1 MDAKLVKVYYSL
13 LGRDF
18 IPVAWEIIEN
28 LFCFTAHQSTLT
40 VSTDRPLIFCI
51 GQLSVCTIPQDASAS
66 KALSESSSP
75 LCLYS
80 VA

>member
-18 IPVAWEIIEN
+18 IPVAWEIVEN

-40 VSTDRPLIFCI
+40 V
-51 GQLSVCTIPQDASAS
+51 
-66 KALSESSSP
+66 
-75 LCLYS
+75 
-80 VA
+80 